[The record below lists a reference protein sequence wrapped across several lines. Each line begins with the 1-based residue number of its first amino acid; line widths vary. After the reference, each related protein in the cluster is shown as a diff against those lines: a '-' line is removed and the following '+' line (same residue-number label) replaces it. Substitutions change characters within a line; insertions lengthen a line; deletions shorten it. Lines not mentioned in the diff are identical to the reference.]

1 MKKILSLVLISIM
14 IISMTGC
21 SSVYEG
27 SKSGYV
33 TITDIPGISF
43 DVYASAVKSATA
55 VSQINK
61 NSDMSDGNS
70 YLYKNGATDYILF
83 NSKSLTIVVQK
94 INSIN
99 LENSKDKISTLNNVT
114 FLGTSVLSKEYEYDT
129 SGKDDVY
136 KLLAQVDA
144 GVSLTLTTFGDY
156 TGQVAYVSYNGND
169 YMMFVGVP
177 QTNYKDLEKEV
188 QAAIEHMV
196 KSLKINKED
205 FANNKVYEE
214 VVNTT
219 EKAEE
224 DTSEKEE
231 VVEPEVPEVVIPEPP
246 VEESEVPEENIDT
259 EVDIEIETET
269 PGETEPP
276 TDEEIVI
283 EEPDENNDVPVE
295 VIPEEPQEEVP
306 TEPVTPPVKEEEPD
320 KDIVVTEKGTENVI
334 NVTNQKELEG
344 NVTTIYSLA
353 KVGDDVLSSGI
364 DIDGNFQTVLV
375 SVSSYYNEETALDVI
390 KSGVKKDGL
399 YKYFDAPDGCHY
411 EAIEYSVSGS
421 ATDNVYV
428 NFKIVG
434 IDGQSLKY
442 KGITYGSRTYDILS
456 TSEYKKDG
464 YTKRIC
470 YYPVP
475 NGCKEYVLQFGE
487 SGNQIGYVK
496 ISN

>member
-1 MKKILSLVLISIM
+1 MKKILALALISIM

-21 SSVYEG
+21 SGVYEG

-136 KLLAQVDA
+136 KLIAQVDA

-188 QAAIEHMV
+188 QEAIEHMV

-205 FANNKVYEE
+205 FENNKVYEE
-214 VVNTT
+214 DVNTT
-219 EKAEE
+219 EKAED

-231 VVEPEVPEVVIPEPP
+231 VVVPEVPEVVIPEPP
-246 VEESEVPEENIDT
+246 VEEPGVPEENIDA
-259 EVDIEIETET
+259 DINIEIVPET
-269 PGETEPP
+269 PEETEPP

-283 EEPDENNDVPVE
+283 EEPDENIDVPVE
-295 VIPEEPQEEVP
+295 VIPEEPQEEIP
-306 TEPVTPPVKEEEPD
+306 TEPVTQPPVEEPD
-320 KDIVVTEKGTENVI
+320 EDIVVTEKGTENVI

-375 SVSSYYNEETALDVI
+375 SISSYYNEETALDII
-390 KSGVKKDGL
+390 KNGVKKDGL

-421 ATDNVYV
+421 ATDSVYV

>member
-1 MKKILSLVLISIM
+1 MKKILALALISIM

-21 SSVYEG
+21 SGVYEG

-136 KLLAQVDA
+136 KLIAQVDA

-188 QAAIEHMV
+188 QEAIEHMV

-205 FANNKVYEE
+205 FENNKVYEE
-214 VVNTT
+214 DVNTT
-219 EKAEE
+219 EKAED

-231 VVEPEVPEVVIPEPP
+231 VVVPEVPEVVIPEPP
-246 VEESEVPEENIDT
+246 VEEPGIPEENIDA
-259 EVDIEIETET
+259 DINIEIVPET
-269 PGETEPP
+269 PEETEPP

-283 EEPDENNDVPVE
+283 EEPDENIDVPVE

-306 TEPVTPPVKEEEPD
+306 TEPVTQSPVEEPD
-320 KDIVVTEKGTENVI
+320 EDIVVTEKGTENVI

-364 DIDGNFQTVLV
+364 DIDGNFQIVLV
-375 SVSSYYNEETALDVI
+375 SISSYYNEETAMDII
-390 KSGVKKDGL
+390 KNGVKKDGL

-421 ATDNVYV
+421 ATDSVYV